1 MIVKMIL
8 FLIYILLGVLFAE
21 WIIKDSRSTSDEKLA
36 TYVTMILFW
45 PLGVITMVCIIG
57 YVLFIER

>member
-1 MIVKMIL
+1 MIIKMIL
-8 FLIYILLGVLFAE
+8 LLIYILLGVLFAE
-21 WIIKDSRSTSDEKLA
+21 WIIKDSRFTSDEKLA

-57 YVLFIER
+57 YVLFTER